1 MRIQRLIGLICV
13 LADVDKITVQEL
25 ADRFEVSKRTIFR
38 DLDTLNLAGIPIIS
52 YPGIGGGISVIEGYK
67 IDLLGYNEQ
76 SSDQRVGT
84 VQV

>member
-1 MRIQRLIGLICV
+1 MKIQRLIGLICV

-52 YPGIGGGISVIEGYK
+52 YPGEYFTSRDPERNCVPLHWFFFANHRFAFGIH
-67 IDLLGYNEQ
+67 
-76 SSDQRVGT
+76 
-84 VQV
+84 